1 MPAGLV
7 LLPPRCSLLS
17 SSAIPCAKALHST
30 CTPASVSLLKLRS
43 RLSRCTCDECSA
55 SIINCRWTSHT
66 PRLES
71 RSALTPSGFSLSFA
85 IAAATGAGGF
95 SFASSSSSE
104 SSSFALTSLTLTLFI
119 FGVTSGKPSL
129 EGSGLASTLI
139 GCGSGTDTAGVEY
152 MRGALAAWPAGFGPS
167 SLAAFACTQEG
178 ESPRGGAWGERGV
191 GCGRER
197 EARGARVRALVGA
210 PLSARV
216 GGRRRR
222 CARLVPR
229 RRVACATTSACRASM
244 QLWIAF
250 LTKPQPC
257 LRIAS
262 ERGEPRDLDSNS
274 TSRSSSSVALTS
286 ASRMLPL
293 HDSTRPPS
301 ASRSSP
307 SHFIFISNS

>member
-167 SLAAFACTQEG
+167 SLAAFAC
-178 ESPRGGAWGERGV
+178 
-191 GCGRER
+191 
-197 EARGARVRALVGA
+197 
-210 PLSARV
+210 
-216 GGRRRR
+216 
-222 CARLVPR
+222 
-229 RRVACATTSACRASM
+229 ATTSACRASM